1 MATPSRSVPP
11 GRDAAPDVRAER
23 SAAARYD
30 RAVRNAVAARQ
41 RLEQGLKVLGRLVP
55 LALRLS
61 RLVGVFVA
69 VVGVAAVTIAVVLV
83 WLLWPSSLIEAFGLL
98 IIVAFVLA
106 PVAVL
111 WLFHSALAEVVRIP
125 DRLVAVP
132 DLARTHGTEL
142 ARLVRESQVGRG
154 RMNLASLPADL
165 WRAGRLLL
173 AAHDDLPGY
182 GAALTLVSVPFLLA
196 ALAAAGLGLL
206 EIALA
211 PFLLVGAVLSSLI

>member
-1 MATPSRSVPP
+1 VTSATHPVSAGKTYPHDDSLRVSRF
-11 GRDAAPDVRAER
+11 
-23 SAAARYD
+23 D
-30 RAVRNAVAARQ
+30 RAG
-41 RLEQGLKVLGRLVP
+41 GLL
-55 LALRLS
+55 
-61 RLVGVFVA
+61 
-69 VVGVAAVTIAVVLV
+69 IA
-83 WLLWPSSLIEAFGLL
+83 LL
-98 IIVAFVLA
+98 IIVGLVLA

-132 DLARTHGTEL
+132 DVAREHGTEL
-142 ARLVRESQVGRG
+142 ARLVRQSHVGRG
-154 RMNLASLPADL
+154 RLNLWSLPADL

-196 ALAAAGLGLL
+196 ALAAAALGLL

-211 PFLLVGAVLSSLI
+211 PALLAGAVLVTVT